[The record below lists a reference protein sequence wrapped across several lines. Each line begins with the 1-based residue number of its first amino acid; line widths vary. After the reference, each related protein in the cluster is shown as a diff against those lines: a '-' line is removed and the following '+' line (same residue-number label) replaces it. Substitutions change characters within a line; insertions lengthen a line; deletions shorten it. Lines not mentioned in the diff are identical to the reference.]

1 MDKGFEVVVMPDM
14 EGENRVRARLAQWP
28 HKLYKEDEL
37 RELERSPCL
46 TEKIKDIASY
56 ARMAVIQE
64 KSRMGLLSK
73 GFKASAHLP
82 PASQAFG
89 IEKETTEDR
98 EAHAA
103 HFAGYCDGRSEA
115 ERIKKMGETP
125 YDHYEDYAPPSS
137 RFHGDD
143 ASYEV

>member
-1 MDKGFEVVVMPDM
+1 MDKGFEVVVIPDM
-14 EGENRVRARLAQWP
+14 EGEDRVRARLAQWP
-28 HKLYKEDEL
+28 HKLYKEEEL

-46 TEKIKDIASY
+46 PERLKDIASY

-73 GFKASAHLP
+73 GFKVSACPP
-82 PASQAFG
+82 PAPSAFG
-89 IEKETTEDR
+89 IEPETPVDK
-98 EAHAA
+98 EAHRL

-115 ERIKKMGETP
+115 ERIKKMQETP
-125 YDHYEDYAPPSS
+125 YDHYEDYVPSSS